1 VCSSDLVKIAADR
14 LKTRLA
20 RIAAAQLNTS
30 PDNIAFQNGRLCAV
44 DNPETSVSFP
54 RIASAG
60 HWAPGTLPDGIGAPI
75 RETAIWSAPELTA
88 PTPEDRINSSLCH
101 AFIFDFCGVE
111 IDRDTARVRVDRS
124 VTTHDCGTILHQ
136 GMVEGQIR
144 GAFAY
149 GIGAALYEE
158 YAYDDQGVFLAGT
171 FADYPMPTV
180 HEVPALDI
188 LHISTPSPLTPLGA
202 KGVGEG
208 NCMSTPV
215 CIANAVADALAP
227 ALGVVDL
234 TLPLT
239 PARLAPLLGQEPEAP
254 AGTAPEKPKI
264 GRGMTGSGQA
274 QVQATPQEVWD
285 LLLDAD
291 QDRKSVV

>member
-1 VCSSDLVKIAADR
+1 VL
-14 LKTRLA
+14 
-20 RIAAAQLNTS
+20 
-30 PDNIAFQNGRLCAV
+30 F
-44 DNPETSVSFP
+44 
-54 RIASAG
+54 
-60 HWAPGTLPDGIGAPI
+60 
-75 RETAIWSAPELTA
+75 
-88 PTPEDRINSSLCH
+88 
-101 AFIFDFCGVE
+101 
-111 IDRDTARVRVDRS
+111 RS
-124 VTTHDCGTILHQ
+124 
-136 GMVEGQIR
+136 
-144 GAFAY
+144 
-149 GIGAALYEE
+149 GAALYEE

-291 QDRKSVV
+291 QLAAIIPGAHGVRKLSPTRFLADVTLGVGPVKGCYKVDVALSDLDPPHSALLGALTPEEVDRHCHSSGLANFKRPRRVIFVAELPKSPVGKLLRRHLVSGDYLPEPDHATKHAAKHTTE